1 MNELKHL
8 AIIADGNGR
17 WATKRGMTR
26 TEGHE
31 AGLRK
36 LEDITRW
43 VADIG
48 IPLMSVYVFS
58 TENWNR
64 SDDEIDGLM
73 RLADQYFSNLGELV
87 ENGVRLIVSGTRE
100 RLSEDMTAKMDKAIE
115 ATKDCDRIT
124 VNLCINYGGRKEI
137 VDAIAKGARTEEE
150 ISRSLYQDLPE
161 PDLII
166 RTGGHKRLSNFLL
179 WQSAYS
185 ELAFTPTLFPDFT
198 KAELMTHINRFSAVT
213 RNFGGL
219 ST

>member
-43 VADIG
+43 AADLD
-48 IPLMSVYVFS
+48 IPLLSVYVFS

-64 SDDEIDGLM
+64 SEEEIEGLK
-73 RLADQYFSNLGELV
+73 RLAEQYFSNLDKLI

-100 RLSEDMTAKMDKAIE
+100 RLSEEMTSKMDKAIE

-124 VNLCINYGGRKEI
+124 VNLCLNYGGRKEI

-150 ISRSLYQDLPE
+150 ISRNLYQDLPE

-166 RTGGHKRLSNFLL
+166 RTGGHKRLSNFLM
-179 WQSAYS
+179 WQSAYA

-198 KAELMTHINRFSAVT
+198 KAELLTHIARFGVEV